1 MTNEGSRKLAAV
13 SLELVSSPMVGPFGA
28 LETEAKALEI
38 GMCFALDIGIRDAVF
53 ESDALEVIN
62 AVLGIATLSSSTQF
76 IVDGIHQ

>member
-38 GMCFALDIGIRDAVF
+38 GMRFALDIGIRDAVF

-62 AVLGIATLSSSTQF
+62 VVLGIATLSSSTQF